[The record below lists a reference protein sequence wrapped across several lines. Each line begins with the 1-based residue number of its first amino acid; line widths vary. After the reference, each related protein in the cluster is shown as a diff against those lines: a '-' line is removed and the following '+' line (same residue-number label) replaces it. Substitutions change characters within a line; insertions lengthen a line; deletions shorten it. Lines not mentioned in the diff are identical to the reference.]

1 MIEAEHS
8 IVIDA
13 AIDSVWDYVQDIR
26 KWAILF
32 PGCREC
38 EVIDEHNSKWTIK
51 VGAGGLV
58 KTVNVLVHIDR
69 WGGPE
74 QVDFSY
80 KLESEP
86 VLGSG
91 SYIASRK
98 GTHETE
104 VMLKLR
110 VEGSGSMAPM
120 WEAVSRP
127 LLPQLAK
134 IFSSKLKAEIEQAV
148 AESAST
154 DTSSAVIINAPIDGP
169 TMFACIPA
177 WLWKLWQALFG
188 LKTGGSKADRS
199 KTKN

>member
-1 MIEAEHS
+1 LGL
-8 IVIDA
+8 
-13 AIDSVWDYVQDIR
+13 R
-26 KWAILF
+26 AILF

-91 SYIASRK
+91 SYIALRR
-98 GTHETE
+98 GAYETE
-104 VMLKLR
+104 IMLKLR

-148 AESAST
+148 AASASMGT
-154 DTSSAVIINAPIDGP
+154 TPASVLTAPAAGP
-169 TMFACIPA
+169 SMFASIPQ
-177 WLWKLWQALFG
+177 WLWKLWQVLF
-188 LKTGGSKADRS
+188 GSKADRS
-199 KTKN
+199 KKTDSITTRGCHERKQ